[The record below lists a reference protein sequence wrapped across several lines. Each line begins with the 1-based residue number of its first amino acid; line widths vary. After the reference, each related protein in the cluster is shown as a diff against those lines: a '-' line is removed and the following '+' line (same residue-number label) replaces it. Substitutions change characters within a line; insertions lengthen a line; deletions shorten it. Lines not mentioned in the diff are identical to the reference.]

1 MKNVKRLES
10 CFSCRFQFQAV
21 LNDLRIWKMSQSW
34 DMCFLPSR
42 CRSPPH
48 VGSITIFT
56 IFCCGNPTPIIAY
69 YHWFYVQK
77 NCMLMMTPFHPSL
90 SFPKHFDS
98 SLNCL
103 GFMTMNMFF
112 KEDPRVRIL
121 WVPSCVRI
129 FVSGLR
135 SGTFLGW
142 VELSW
147 VTLFLAILA
156 DASLYSGME
165 YRLTR

>member
-1 MKNVKRLES
+1 MKHVKRLES
-10 CFSCRFQFQAV
+10 FFSCRFQFQAV
-21 LNDLRIWKMSQSW
+21 LNDSRIWKMSQSW

-42 CRSPPH
+42 CRSPPR

-56 IFCCGNPTPIIAY
+56 IFCCGNTTPIIAY

-77 NCMLMMTPFHPSL
+77 NCMFMMTPFHPSL

-112 KEDPRVRIL
+112 KEDPWVHIL
-121 WVPSCVRI
+121 SSFMCQDICLWPSFWNFSWMGGIVL
-129 FVSGLR
+129 SH
-135 SGTFLGW
+135 TFLGNS
-142 VELSW
+142 SW
-147 VTLFLAILA
+147 CFIIFWH
-156 DASLYSGME
+156 GI
-165 YRLTR
+165 